1 MVALPKNCIPA
12 AVQIAQFE
20 SVSLENSR
28 FSRPK
33 KSQKKKIEKKSN
45 SVATILSILLRTLNF
60 A

>member
-33 KSQKKKIEKKSN
+33 KSQKKKEKKK
-45 SVATILSILLRTLNF
+45 AILWQPF
-60 A
+60 CPFYCVP